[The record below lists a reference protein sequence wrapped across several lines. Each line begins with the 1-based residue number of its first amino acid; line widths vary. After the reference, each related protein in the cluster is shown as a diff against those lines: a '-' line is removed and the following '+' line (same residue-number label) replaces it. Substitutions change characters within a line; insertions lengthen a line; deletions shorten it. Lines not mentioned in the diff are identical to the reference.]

1 MNFRGEKKV
10 LKIKIKELIENP
22 HKIDCVSDIDER
34 SVKEDQVFLISWL
47 NIIEAYQKIQ
57 QKEKEQIE
65 VEKSDKIRDVEL
77 WNRSVREEEKYLIE
91 YTK

>member
-1 MNFRGEKKV
+1 M
-10 LKIKIKELIENP
+10 
-22 HKIDCVSDIDER
+22 
-34 SVKEDQVFLISWL
+34 KEDQVFLISWL

-57 QKEKEQIE
+57 KKEKEQIE